1 MMEISNPG
9 DKHIACALVVDT
21 SGSMSYGR
29 AMDELNEGLRAFGE
43 ALKEDAKA
51 SGCADVCIIQ
61 FSTDVKIIAPF
72 SSAQNYAAPQLFAGG
87 LTAMNE
93 AIITALDAIEQRKQE
108 YRAIGVDY
116 WRPWLFLLTD
126 GIPTDTEFEGDA
138 RLRLSEAVNN
148 RKINFFPMGI
158 GDQADIGLLRSY
170 TAGGKGIVLKADKN
184 NFKEAFVWLSK
195 SIVVSSNATLSDT
208 DVSLPTVPNSIILD
222 L

>member
-1 MMEISNPG
+1 MLEINNPG
-9 DKHIACALVVDT
+9 DKHIACALLVDT
-21 SGSMSYGR
+21 SGSMSGR
-29 AMDELNEGLRAFGE
+29 PMDELNEGLRAFGE

-51 SGCADVCIIQ
+51 SGCADVCVIQ

-72 SSAQNYAAPQLFAGG
+72 SSAQSYVAPQLSAGG

-108 YRAIGVDY
+108 YRTIGVDY

-126 GIPTDTEFEGDA
+126 GIPTDTELEGDA

-158 GDQADIGLLRSY
+158 GSQADIGLLRSY
-170 TAGGKGIVLKADKN
+170 TAGGKGMVLKADKN

-195 SIVVSSNATLSDT
+195 SMVVSSNSNPSDT
-208 DVSLPTVPNSIILD
+208 NVSLPAVPNSIIID